1 MLACSRSWALSIAF
15 LGLFTLATTEI
26 TSLIKPITCPK
37 CKTAV
42 GWFNTAH
49 YTIVKPAMPIGVS
62 VIVAFLTCKCGK
74 RVKFNGRECK
84 NREIAARRIVVEA
97 VVVEVRTAA

>member
-1 MLACSRSWALSIAF
+1 M
-15 LGLFTLATTEI
+15 
-26 TSLIKPITCPK
+26 IKPITCPK

-62 VIVAFLTCKCGK
+62 VIVAFLTCVCGK
-74 RVKFNGRECK
+74 RVKFNGKECK
-84 NREIAARRIVVEA
+84 NREIAMRNNSTEA
-97 VVVEVRTAA
+97 QEVRVAA